1 MYQKWTDLFK
11 DWMNHHGLVELKNSS
26 RSFTWTNDQEQP
38 IMAAIDK
45 FMCSSSFEQNF
56 PLAYVISKSRAGS
69 DHVPL
74 ILNLGIEEKKET
86 LCCSGLKSG
95 G

>member
-1 MYQKWTDLFK
+1 MGGPFQGLD
-11 DWMNHHGLVELKNSS
+11 NCHGLVELKNSS
-26 RSFTWTNDQEQP
+26 RSFTWTNNQEQP

-45 FMCSSSFEQNF
+45 FLCNNSFEQKY
-56 PLAYVISKSRAGS
+56 PLTFVTSKSRAGS

-74 ILNLGIEEKKET
+74 VLNLGVDEPKN
-86 LCCSGLKSG
+86 LVYSDLKNG